1 MTQIIA
7 NPPVYKVGGG
17 WGYCINWEGWKDK
30 STIQKVSGHE
40 MRRPRVGDELL
51 ADMQSGKTARFTFTD
66 VEYMLDPD
74 DMFFATVTFV
84 GYVE

>member
-1 MTQIIA
+1 
-7 NPPVYKVGGG
+7 
-17 WGYCINWEGWKDK
+17 
-30 STIQKVSGHE
+30 